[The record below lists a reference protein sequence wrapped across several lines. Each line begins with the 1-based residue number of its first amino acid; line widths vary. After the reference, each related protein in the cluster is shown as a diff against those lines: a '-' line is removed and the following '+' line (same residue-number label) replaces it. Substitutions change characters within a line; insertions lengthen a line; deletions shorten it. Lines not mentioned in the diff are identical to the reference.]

1 MNNKIKDFVILL
13 VTANFACTPPEQPK
27 IEKKSTAIKIPL
39 MPDKRD
45 ISLGKNN
52 YLDVIALGEKAIND
66 KDFQSLLSFFRK
78 NNLPKKECEIAEKK

>member
-1 MNNKIKDFVILL
+1 MNVKIKHFFILL
-13 VTANFACTPPEQPK
+13 IITLFACAPLEQPK

-66 KDFQSLLSFFRK
+66 KDFQSLLSFFRI
-78 NNLPKKECEIAEKK
+78 NNSFFNL